1 MSRFALFSA
10 LPPLAK
16 LPMVT
21 FMVALTASCEYDL
34 FGQAGAIFEI
44 TDVVKAISKSEDAN
58 VKIKFHP
65 EKQTR

>member
-1 MSRFALFSA
+1 
-10 LPPLAK
+10 
-16 LPMVT
+16 MVT